1 MGMVY
6 RPPPYFNWTGGK
18 THGTLGGMQGNQIL
32 HHLDQDYTE
41 PIRDPLWKHI
51 YLSPQM
57 MTIVASEPFQKLY
70 RIKQLG
76 ITHLV
81 YPGATHTRFVHSLGV
96 FHLAKRVLRGLLASE
111 NAPSLSLEG
120 VKAFLCAALLH
131 DIGHFPFTHSL
142 KELPLRE
149 HESLTA
155 DLIYAP
161 PLENLLKHQ
170 VGTEP
175 WMVAAIVDP
184 HLDDEGSSE
193 IPFFRNLLSGVLDPD
208 KLDYLNRDAYFC
220 GVPYGIQDTD
230 FVIGRIHP
238 HPQRGISLDLT
249 GLPAAENVLF
259 SKYLMYR
266 AVYWHRTVRIA
277 TAMIKKAVFLGLRD
291 GMLSPEDLY
300 GLDDEEFFHTTV
312 EQSYRPFSLIQRVAS
327 RRLLKSAMETPFD
340 PASPPMEKLLDLE
353 YRNAKEEDI
362 ARILS
367 RETGISLEPEDVVID
382 IPEQIS
388 FEIDIPILLPTGNLV
403 EYADAGSVFSPPVVE
418 GFVRTLRVLRVAVI
432 PEVLDSLPR
441 VSILLKEF
449 LRT

>member
-1 MGMVY
+1 MKRGEA
-6 RPPPYFNWTGGK
+6 PC
-18 THGTLGGMQGNQIL
+18 TLQYMQGNSIIQ
-32 HHLDQDYTE
+32 HLDQDYTE

-51 YLSPQM
+51 YLSPEM
-57 MTIVASEPFQKLY
+57 MAIVASEPFQKLY

-96 FHLAKRVLRGLLASE
+96 FHLAKRILRGLLSSE
-111 NAPSLSLEG
+111 QAPALSLEG

-155 DLIYAP
+155 DLIYSP
-161 PLENLLKHQ
+161 PLENLLKQ
-170 VGTEP
+170 QAGTEP
-175 WMVAAIVDP
+175 WMVAAIVDH

-266 AVYWHRTVRIA
+266 TVYWHRTVRIA

-291 GMLSPEDLY
+291 GMLSPDDLY
-300 GLDDEEFFHTTV
+300 GLDDEEFFHTTI
-312 EQSYRPFSLIQRVAS
+312 EQSYRPFSLIRRVAS
-327 RRLLKSAMETPFD
+327 RRLLKSVWEVPFD
-340 PASPPMEKLLDLE
+340 PSSSEMTQLLDME
-353 YRNAKEEDI
+353 YRNAKEEEI

-367 RETGISLEPEDVVID
+367 QKTGKSIESEDVVID

-388 FEIDIPILLPTGNLV
+388 FEIDIPILLPEGNLV

-432 PEVLDSLPR
+432 PEVLDSLPH
-441 VSILLKEF
+441 VSSLLKEYF
-449 LRT
+449 RT

>member
-1 MGMVY
+1 
-6 RPPPYFNWTGGK
+6 
-18 THGTLGGMQGNQIL
+18 MQGNQII

-96 FHLAKRVLRGLLASE
+96 FHLAKRVLRVLLSSE
-111 NAPSLSLEG
+111 YAPALSLEG

-155 DLIYAP
+155 DLIYTP
-161 PLENLLKHQ
+161 PLENLLKQ
-170 VGTEP
+170 EVGTEP

-184 HLDDEGSSE
+184 HLEDEGSSE

-312 EQSYRPFSLIQRVAS
+312 EQSYRPFSLIRRVAT

-340 PASPPMEKLLDLE
+340 PSSPQMKKLLDLE
-353 YRNAKEEDI
+353 YRNAKEEEI

-367 RETGISLEPEDVVID
+367 REMGSSLEPEDVVID

-388 FEIDIPILLPTGNLV
+388 FEIDIPILLPEGNLV

-418 GFVRTLRVLRVAVI
+418 GFVRTLRVLRVATI
-432 PEVLDSLPR
+432 PEILDALPH
-441 VSILLKEF
+441 VSTLLKEF

>member
-1 MGMVY
+1 
-6 RPPPYFNWTGGK
+6 
-18 THGTLGGMQGNQIL
+18 MQVNRIIQ
-32 HHLDQDYTE
+32 HLDQDYTE

-51 YLSPQM
+51 HLSPQM
-57 MTIVASEPFQKLY
+57 MAIVASAPFQKLN

-76 ITHLV
+76 IAHLV

-96 FHLAKRVLRGLLASE
+96 FHLAKRILRRLLASE
-111 NAPSLSLEG
+111 EAPPLSMEG

-155 DLIYAP
+155 DLIYT
-161 PLENLLKHQ
+161 PLLEDLLKQ
-170 VGTEP
+170 KIGTEP

-184 HLDDEGSSE
+184 HLEYQGNPE

-230 FVIGRIHP
+230 FVISRIHP

-291 GMLSPEDLY
+291 GMLSPDDLY
-300 GLDDEEFFHTTV
+300 GLDDEEFFHMTM
-312 EQSYRPFSLIQRVAS
+312 EQSFHPFSLIRRVAS
-327 RRLLKSAMETPFD
+327 RRLLKSIFETPFD
-340 PASPPMEKLLDLE
+340 PSSSQMGKLLDLE
-353 YRNAKEEDI
+353 YRHEKEEEI
-362 ARILS
+362 AHLLS
-367 RETGISLEPEDVVID
+367 RELGTPIESTDVIID
-382 IPEQIS
+382 IPERIS
-388 FEIDIPILLPTGNLV
+388 FEIDIPILLPGGTLV

-418 GFVRTLRVLRVAVI
+418 GFVHTLRVLRVAVI
-432 PEVLDSLPR
+432 PDVLESPLPASR
-441 VSILLKEF
+441 IVKDF